1 MLDKSKI
8 GHVFPSFTTAVE
20 KGRLKFFA
28 KALGETNPVYTD
40 EAAAIKAGYR
50 SLLAPPTFTAVLDQE
65 SPNFLPVLDLLG
77 IDIAKIL
84 HGSQAFEYF
93 APICAGDTIRVEGRI
108 SDIFDKKGGALE
120 FVVMESRYT
129 NQDGQLTT
137 KATGTLVVRNS

>member
-28 KALGETNPVYTD
+28 KAIGETNPVYTD